1 MLHADLRETAGRR
14 HRKRLPEQPVQVG
27 RAHPGGPGEF
37 PDRNRLP
44 VMTVQIA
51 KRLNQRRMPGVQP
64 DGGSR
69 QLPDT
74 PPQQFKQQIR
84 IGDRIA
90 AEQCRDVTEPVPDQ
104 AVLRGMDH
112 LRKQLPLPAGI
123 VEYDVLR
130 MQVARNFPAG
140 RDGPPPESGRYPP
153 RDTDAAAL
161 RCCSR
166 SCRAPHKPA
175 PCRSAGAPAPGPAA
189 GSSRHN

>member
-1 MLHADLRETAGRR
+1 
-14 HRKRLPEQPVQVG
+14 
-27 RAHPGGPGEF
+27 
-37 PDRNRLP
+37 
-44 VMTVQIA
+44 
-51 KRLNQRRMPGVQP
+51 MPGVQP

-130 MQVARNFPAG
+130 MQVAGIFQLGVTGLRRNQADIPRATRMQLPFDAVHAAAAHHINQLRAAVPVLRHRVRLPVVAG
-140 RDGPPPESGRYPP
+140 ITE
-153 RDTDAAAL
+153 TDA
-161 RCCSR
+161 
-166 SCRAPHKPA
+166 
-175 PCRSAGAPAPGPAA
+175 SA
-189 GSSRHN
+189 HTV